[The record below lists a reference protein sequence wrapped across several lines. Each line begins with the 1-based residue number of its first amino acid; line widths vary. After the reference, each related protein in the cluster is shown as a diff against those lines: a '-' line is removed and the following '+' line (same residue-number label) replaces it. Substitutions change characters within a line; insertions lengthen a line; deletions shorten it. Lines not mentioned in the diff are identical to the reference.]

1 MPTPRQ
7 DSSEPTY
14 CLKVLGDADIPV
26 RRCYLEAGRTY
37 QVGSASEA
45 DVRLP
50 VAGVSRRH
58 ARLEVLDDG
67 GAVLED
73 LGSRNGTWIGERR
86 IRRAALTGG
95 ERLSFGSLAAELV
108 ALDPAL
114 TGIAIAGGGP
124 GAVAPG
130 PDRTAPST
138 VGLSIEERLT
148 RSLGPLVRR
157 RSAGGVAVA
166 QELVAAWLAEL
177 PIERLEI
184 VRDSPAGEVVT
195 AAGGAAVER
204 PADAATTL
212 GPWSFRFWGPVA
224 PRAAQLRPVLEL
236 ALEMLCAGGDGRP
249 AGEPAHGQSG
259 REPRPPSPASLCPAV
274 RRLYRRAAKIA
285 RGDVP
290 ILIRGESG
298 SGKEVLAS
306 FVHRASTRAAGPF
319 LALNCAALP
328 QELLEAELFG
338 IERGVATGVDA
349 RRGLLEQATGGTL
362 FLDEIG
368 DMAPATQAKVLR
380 ALEERKIY
388 RVGGRAG
395 VEVDVRFLAATHRD
409 LEQAIADGAF
419 RQDLYHRLAA
429 HVARIPPLRERR
441 EDVASLAGHFFARE
455 LERADVSSPGLT
467 RGALGALCEY
477 SWPGNVRELML
488 EIAQAVLL
496 LDPGEPLAI
505 EHLSERV
512 RSALDTGAPPPLTL
526 DAHLRRA
533 ERQAFAAALAIAGG
547 DAARAVAELGVSRA
561 TFYRKLKELDLEV
574 GTRGRRSSSS
584 ARNANSRPA

>member
-1 MPTPRQ
+1 MPEPRK
-7 DSSEPTY
+7 DSSEAAY
-14 CLKVLGDADIPV
+14 CLKILGDADIPV
-26 RRCYLEAGRTY
+26 RRFYLDAGSTY
-37 QVGSASEA
+37 AIGSASEA
-45 DVRLP
+45 EVCLP
-50 VAGVSRRH
+50 VAGVSRCH
-58 ARLEVLDDG
+58 ARLEMLEDG
-67 GAVLED
+67 GAVIED
-73 LGSRNGTWIGERR
+73 LDSRNGTWVGERR

-95 ERLSFGSLAAELV
+95 ERLSFGSLTAELIV
-108 ALDPAL
+108 LDPAL
-114 TGIAIAGGGP
+114 AGIAIAANRQ
-124 GAVAPG
+124 GATPPV

-157 RSAGGVAVA
+157 RSTGGVAVA

-177 PIERLEI
+177 PIERMEI
-184 VRDSPAGEVVT
+184 VRAEPEGEVVT
-195 AAGGAAVER
+195 AAGGATVER
-204 PADAATTL
+204 PADSETAL
-212 GPWSFRFWGPVA
+212 GPWRFRFWGPIA
-224 PRAAQLRPVLEL
+224 PRTAQLRPVLEL
-236 ALEMLCAGGDGRP
+236 ALEMLSAGGEPPVAEPPKEPSPP
-249 AGEPAHGQSG
+249 A
-259 REPRPPSPASLCPAV
+259 PASLCPAV

-306 FVHRASTRAAGPF
+306 FVHRASPRSSGPF

-328 QELLEAELFG
+328 ADLLEAELFG

-349 RRGLLEQATGGTL
+349 RRGLLEQASGGTL

-380 ALEERKIY
+380 ALEERKVY
-388 RVGGRAG
+388 PVGGRGG

-409 LEQAIADGAF
+409 LEQRIDDGSF

-441 EDVASLAGHFFARE
+441 EDIASLAGHFFAGA
-455 LERADVSSPGLT
+455 LERAGVSSTGLT

-477 SWPGNVRELML
+477 SWPGNVRELSL

-496 LDPGEPLAI
+496 LDPGEPLGI
-505 EHLSERV
+505 EHLSQRV
-512 RSALDTGAPPPLTL
+512 RCALDTGAPPPLTL

-533 ERQAFAAALAIAGG
+533 ERQAFAAAIATAGG
-547 DAARAVAELGVSRA
+547 DAARAIDQLGVSRA
-561 TFYRKLKELDLEV
+561 TFYRKLKELGLEI
-574 GTRGRRSSSS
+574 GG
-584 ARNANSRPA
+584 